1 MRHTNAMKKFLR
13 STVFL
18 AFAGVVSKLL
28 GALHKLPLMGLLG
41 AEGTGLYHLVFPVY
55 TAVLA
60 LTSGGI
66 TQAVSRSAAIE
77 GGRAPHALRA
87 GLAVTLITGAIG
99 SAFIALTGGY
109 ISALQGNTDAA
120 PAYLALAPSAVLSGI
135 IATLRG
141 WWQGRRNMFPTA
153 ASNLIE
159 QGVKLFSGLGL
170 AVVLMPYGV
179 PYAAAGAI
187 GGITLSEAVAS
198 AALLT
203 GLLPLRRSA
212 ASVAAHM
219 KKERFSSG
227 DAATGKTPA
236 AHAENSASDVQVTDT
251 GLGQRQVIR
260 TALVIC
266 RDAFPI
272 ALASLIIPLSQFI
285 DSIMIV
291 NILGSMGS
299 GVEQATSLYGVV
311 TAPVSA
317 ISGFPPVITTAC
329 AAALMPRLSGV
340 EWDESKAS
348 AAGFALNMAFLTG
361 LAGAA
366 ISSVFS
372 VEIINLL
379 YPAGLNAEESG
390 SAALALVF
398 SAPGTFSVCMM
409 QIVTTVLQARGKSSL
424 PALMLL
430 LSCAV
435 KAGLTAIFIPIFG
448 AAGSAAATSV
458 SYIAALA
465 ADFALARKYLKGRMD
480 MKLALK
486 SLLAVAA
493 GGIAG
498 GTATL
503 LPVENAL
510 AVCIVCGIIFV
521 LTMLLVLV
529 FFNAFSVNERISAV
543 ADKIKIISVSL
554 FKKSKKY

>member
-1 MRHTNAMKKFLR
+1 MKKFFC
-13 STVFL
+13 SAAFL
-18 AFAGVVSKLL
+18 ACAGVLSKLL

-60 LTSGGI
+60 LTSGGM

-77 GGRAPHALRA
+77 GGRASTALRA
-87 GLAVTLITGAIG
+87 GLAVTFVTGTIG

-109 ISALQGNTDAA
+109 ISALQGNADAA

-135 IATLRG
+135 VAVLRG

-153 ASNLIE
+153 VSSLIE
-159 QGVKLFSGLGL
+159 QGVKLFAGLGL
-170 AVVLMPYGV
+170 ASVLMPYGV
-179 PYAAAGAI
+179 EYAAAGAI
-187 GGITLSEAVAS
+187 GGITISEAVAS

-212 ASVAAHM
+212 AADAVRIGNRYSEDGDPPAEIRSAAASEDIPADN
-219 KKERFSSG
+219 ERIN
-227 DAATGKTPA
+227 AVK
-236 AHAENSASDVQVTDT
+236 
-251 GLGQRQVIR
+251 RQGIFRV
-260 TALVIC
+260 ALVIC

-272 ALASLIIPLSQFI
+272 ALASLIIPVSQFI
-285 DSIMIV
+285 DSLMIV
-291 NILGSMGS
+291 NLLDSLGYGA
-299 GVEQATSLYGVV
+299 EHATSLYGVV

-329 AAALMPRLSGV
+329 AAALMPRLSGA
-340 EWDESKAS
+340 EWDSGKAS
-348 AAGFALNMAFLTG
+348 AAGYALNMAFLTG

-366 ISSVFS
+366 IPLVFS
-372 VEIINLL
+372 EQIVGLL
-379 YPAGLNAEESG
+379 YPVGLTEEESG

-398 SAPGTFSVCMM
+398 SAPGVFAVCMM

-424 PALMLL
+424 PALMLF

-435 KAGLTAIFIPIFG
+435 KAGLTAVFVPITG

-458 SYIAALA
+458 SYLFALA

-480 MKLALK
+480 MKLAMK
-486 SLLAVAA
+486 SFLAVAA

-498 GTATL
+498 GAAAL
-503 LPVENAL
+503 LPVENAF
-510 AVCIVCGIIFV
+510 AVCVVCGVIFI
-521 LTMLLVLV
+521 LTMLLVLIL
-529 FFNAFSVNERISAV
+529 FNAFSVNERISAV
-543 ADKIKIISVSL
+543 VDKIKIISVSL